1 MIHFFIGTKAQ
12 FIKIA
17 PIMVE
22 MNNRGLSY
30 RYIDSGQH
38 ADLTQ
43 SLRKTFSIRE
53 PDISL
58 SRSAGSIVS
67 ITEALKWY
75 LGCRLK
81 SITDHIWLEK
91 DVFPDGGICIIHGD
105 TLSTLLGMDMAI
117 NAGLSVAHVEAGL
130 RSFNIFNPFPEELI
144 RIRCMKKSDILFA
157 PSDEAM
163 SNLRQMR
170 LADKAIRIEGNTVVD
185 ALRLA
190 AGRPISINI
199 PEKPFALATCHRLE
213 TIASKDR
220 FAKVVAL
227 LNRMSK
233 DMTVLFVIHQPTL
246 KYLERFGLLAS
257 LNRNIEKVS
266 MLDYDEFSSL
276 ERAASVILTDG
287 GSIQEECFYLNKPC
301 LILRKTTERSDGL
314 GRNAVLWNFD
324 NSVAESFLNKHS
336 VAPSADL
343 DDLPH
348 PSVEIV
354 DTLIRLKY
362 IQPS

>member
-1 MIHFFIGTKAQ
+1 
-12 FIKIA
+12 
-17 PIMVE
+17 
-22 MNNRGLSY
+22 
-30 RYIDSGQH
+30 
-38 ADLTQ
+38 
-43 SLRKTFSIRE
+43 
-53 PDISL
+53 
-58 SRSAGSIVS
+58 
-67 ITEALKWY
+67 
-75 LGCRLK
+75 
-81 SITDHIWLEK
+81 
-91 DVFPDGGICIIHGD
+91 
-105 TLSTLLGMDMAI
+105 
-117 NAGLSVAHVEAGL
+117 
-130 RSFNIFNPFPEELI
+130 
-144 RIRCMKKSDILFA
+144 
-157 PSDEAM
+157 M